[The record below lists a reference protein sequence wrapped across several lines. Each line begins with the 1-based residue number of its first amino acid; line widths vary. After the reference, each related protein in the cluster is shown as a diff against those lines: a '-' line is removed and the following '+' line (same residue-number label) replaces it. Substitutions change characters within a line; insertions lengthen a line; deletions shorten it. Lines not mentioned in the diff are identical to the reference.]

1 MGIACRV
8 NSNGSE
14 HMVLIASPV
23 SSKVHSILRSNQAM
37 RELRELSRAASAIS
51 EAFKVMAEAT
61 CTPASYNALR
71 GSPELVVAHQLA
83 AVEIM
88 EPYLTLSCSDEAS
101 EWKAARDG
109 SDSAG
114 NTS

>member
-1 MGIACRV
+1 M
-8 NSNGSE
+8 S
-14 HMVLIASPV
+14 
-23 SSKVHSILRSNQAM
+23 
-37 RELRELSRAASAIS
+37 ELRELSRAASAIS
-51 EAFKVMAEAT
+51 EALKVMVEAT

-71 GSPELVVAHQLA
+71 GSPELVVAYQHA

-88 EPYLTLSCSDEAS
+88 EPYLTLSCSDETS
-101 EWKAARDG
+101 EWKTTRNG